1 MKSIDVIKQHSQR
14 TESIITI
21 GTFDG
26 VHKGHEIVFNQ
37 LKNNLNLIPVV
48 ITFNK
53 SPKEIIN
60 NDPIQSIYETE
71 TKKRNR

>member
-1 MKSIDVIKQHSQR
+1 MKSIDVIKQHSQK

-37 LKNNLNLIPVV
+37 LKNNLNLIPIV

-53 SPKEIIN
+53 SP
-60 NDPIQSIYETE
+60 
-71 TKKRNR
+71 

>member
-1 MKSIDVIKQHSQR
+1 MKSIDVIRQHSQR

-37 LKNNLNLIPVV
+37 LKKNLNLIPVV

-60 NDPIQSIYETE
+60 NDRN
-71 TKKRNR
+71 KKG